1 MKSGKQANNFEPKNT
16 RKSTNSNSSQSHN
29 SENSEGEIELDEA
42 IKDFKLAAKAEGR
55 AKKTL
60 DLYNYVFGRFVD
72 YLDYTP
78 QVGNLSP
85 NDLRHYLANLM
96 DEGLKNT
103 SVGIHHRVLKAFFN
117 WLVEEGHLN
126 SSPVAN
132 VKEPKTPRKFPR
144 ILDEEQVNKLL
155 KTAKSESRDWSG
167 YRNYTII
174 LTFLDLGLRLN
185 ELINARLNDL
195 NIRQRSLKVMGKG
208 AKERKVFLGKKLNKS
223 LKHWLKIREEK
234 DRIWDDNIF
243 ISERGEKMKDRNL
256 QRRIT
261 TIQKK
266 AGLEDIKVSPHVLR
280 HTAAT
285 LAVKNGINAFMLQK
299 LFGWENVDTAMRYVH
314 LENINAEE
322 TYRGAS
328 PIDNLQ

>member
-1 MKSGKQANNFEPKNT
+1 MKSGKQANNFETKNN
-16 RKSTNSNSSQSHN
+16 RRNINSNPSQSDKPD
-29 SENSEGEIELDEA
+29 SSEGEIKLDEA
-42 IKDFKLAAKAEGR
+42 IQGFKLAAKAEGR
-55 AKKTL
+55 AEKTL
-60 DLYNYVFGRFVD
+60 DLYDYVFGRFDD
-72 YLDYTP
+72 YLDNTP
-78 QVGNLSP
+78 QVGDLSP
-85 NDLRHYLANLM
+85 NDLRRYLANLM

-117 WLVEEGHLN
+117 WLVKEGHLN
-126 SSPVAN
+126 SSPVDN

-144 ILDEEQVNKLL
+144 ILNEEQVDKLL

-185 ELINARLNDL
+185 ELINARLDDL
-195 NIRQRSLKVMGKG
+195 NIKQRSLKVMGKG
-208 AKERKVFLGKKLNKS
+208 AKERKVFLGKKLNRS

-234 DRIWDDNIF
+234 ERIWDDNIF
-243 ISERGEKMKDRNL
+243 ISGHGEKMKDRNL

-266 AGLEDIKVSPHVLR
+266 AGLEDTKVSPHVLR

-322 TYRGAS
+322 TYRRAS